1 MTRWILIA
9 ILALVIT
16 ALVYIYFVK
25 PSVDREDE
33 VVNDASD
40 VASDDVGDEVNEE
53 VVDCSGLVMST
64 RKNCLIAEGEL
75 PVNL

>member
-9 ILALVIT
+9 ILAVVVT
-16 ALVYIYFVK
+16 TVVYIFFVK

-33 VVNDASD
+33 VI
-40 VASDDVGDEVNEE
+40 DEVTDGAVEE

-64 RKNCLIAEGEL
+64 RKNCLIASDEDL
-75 PVNL
+75 DNL